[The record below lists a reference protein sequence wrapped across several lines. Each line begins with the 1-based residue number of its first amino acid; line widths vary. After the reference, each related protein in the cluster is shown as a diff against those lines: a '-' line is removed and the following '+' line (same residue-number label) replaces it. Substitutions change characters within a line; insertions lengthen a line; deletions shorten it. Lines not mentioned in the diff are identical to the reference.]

1 MVSAPTVAIWATIK
15 KKKELVI
22 GGQVLLN
29 AGGDIVELPV
39 ILYLGHSI
47 PLQMPDVDNHYQ

>member
-1 MVSAPTVAIWATIK
+1 MVSAPTVAIWAMIK